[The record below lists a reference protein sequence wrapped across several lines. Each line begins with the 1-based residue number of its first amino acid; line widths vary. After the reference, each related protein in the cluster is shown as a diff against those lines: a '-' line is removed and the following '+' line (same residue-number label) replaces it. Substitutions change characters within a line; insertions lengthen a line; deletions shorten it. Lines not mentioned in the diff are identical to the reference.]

1 MTSLQMSQYM
11 YFSEYYK
18 HCLIKI
24 TNYHGYFFNHMRL
37 SLVHYVKKK
46 PTVHGMYLKTLRAWS
61 FKMTE
66 VLNLHIEKKVKISI
80 YSPYSQF
87 VKVQLLYIIP
97 SLKKSRFSI
106 KSMNFHNILH
116 ILYGEFLAPYNLH
129 KFSIL
134 AIWSSIRFYGENMEI
149 RKGIMEIWGTGGSA
163 NGLLPCNI
171 KPLPEQMWTCDQ

>member
-1 MTSLQMSQYM
+1 MTSLQMSQCY
-11 YFSEYYK
+11 SEYYR

-37 SLVHYVKKK
+37 SLVHYVKK
-46 PTVHGMYLKTLRAWS
+46 THCTWY
-61 FKMTE
+61 
-66 VLNLHIEKKVKISI
+66 VLENLESLELQNDGSPESPYWKKVKISI

-116 ILYGEFLAPYNLH
+116 ILYGEFLAPYNIH

-149 RKGIMEIWGTGGSA
+149 RKGIMEIWGKGGSA